1 MLDLSAGVHIALSA
15 SKTMFPLSV
24 ETDEKEHEKLTQ

>member
-24 ETDEKEHEKLTQ
+24 ETDEKEHKELTQ